1 MCAVEGLNEKYEAG
15 NEKSESTSD
24 VKIQFLLY
32 HVRFKQRG
40 KKVETELVNVVKHNR
55 ESD

>member
-40 KKVETELVNVVKHNR
+40 EKSGDRACERR
-55 ESD
+55 EAQS